1 MARYERIID
10 HDWSAG
16 DNYWKS
22 TLTFWK
28 DVRNLWNGI
37 LEKESTI
44 KFKKDKKGPP
54 LYITMFNLAD
64 ESKQKDINNV
74 IDKGLIKKTIE
85 SYLTNP

>member
-1 MARYERIID
+1 M
-10 HDWSAG
+10 
-16 DNYWKS
+16 
-22 TLTFWK
+22 TLWK
-28 DVRNLWNGI
+28 DVRNKWKGI
-37 LEKESTI
+37 LGKESTI
-44 KFKKDKKGPP
+44 KYNKDKQGLP